1 MMRESDQATPILIVP
16 GLGGSGPEHWQS
28 HWERS
33 YPQAQR
39 VEQADWNRPVRAD
52 WLSRLTQA
60 LRDAPGAILVGHSL
74 GCALIAHLAWRR
86 PDLAIGGALLVAP
99 ADVDDDDR
107 VPRDVRDFAPMP
119 LARLPF
125 RAAVVASTNDP
136 YMGLERARTLAKA
149 WGTRFVNAGACG
161 HINIAAGFGPWPAGE
176 ALLADFMREIGVTA
190 STSLRLRSAG
200 MRAS

>member
-1 MMRESDQATPILIVP
+1 MMRESVEAASILIVP

-52 WLSRLTQA
+52 WLSRLTHA
-60 LRDAPGAILVGHSL
+60 LRDAPDAILVGHSL
-74 GCALIAHLAWRR
+74 GCALVAHLAWRR

-125 RAAVVASTNDP
+125 RSVVVASTNDP
-136 YMGLERARTLAKA
+136 YMELERARALAQA
-149 WGTRFVNAGACG
+149 WGARFVNAGACG
-161 HINIAAGFGPWPAGE
+161 HINVAAGFGPWPAGE
-176 ALLADFMREIGVTA
+176 ALLADLMRETGATA
-190 STSLRLRSAG
+190 SKASRWRSTD